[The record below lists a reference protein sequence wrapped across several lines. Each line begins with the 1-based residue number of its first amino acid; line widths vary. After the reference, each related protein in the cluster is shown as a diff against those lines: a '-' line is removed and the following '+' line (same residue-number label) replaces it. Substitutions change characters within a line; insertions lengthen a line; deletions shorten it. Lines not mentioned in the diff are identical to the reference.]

1 MSPRR
6 ALAPAAFAALFL
18 LSFSA
23 AAFAGD
29 VRPAANDPA
38 RPAAAASP
46 NAAAEAAADSD
57 PVLKAMREELER
69 SKAQLKM
76 ENVPAPFYIEYRV
89 VDLDDFHLQAEYGAT
104 QAERRTH
111 FRYARV
117 VVRVGDY
124 HLDSFFESGSG
135 EATTMPLDDDPL
147 ALRHALWLATDSAYK
162 SANEALTAK
171 EGLYKRFAI
180 EQTVDDFAR
189 ETPLQALEPLAKLEF
204 DAAKWRGILEAAS
217 ALYRDFPDVET
228 AGAEAHFYA
237 SNIYYVNTEGTV
249 LRNGRACYSV
259 AETGTIQAPDGMR
272 IDRSPGD
279 AYGEPSELPTR
290 EKVLADMRNMLQSL
304 AEMRSAPI
312 VEEEYR
318 GPVLFSS
325 DATNDVVESLLAAN
339 VVGRRPQPTVSART
353 VGAFASSYK
362 SRVLPDFLSLVD
374 DPTKNSFLG
383 HSLIGSYPV
392 DDEGVHAK
400 PVDVVDKG
408 ILENFLV
415 GRRPIRGF
423 TESNGHGRLVQAG
436 LTEPSIG
443 VLMLRAAEPLTHDQ
457 MFQKLVELC
466 RQQERPYCYFVET
479 LGPRLSPRLLYRVW
493 SKDARRELVRGAE
506 FQELDTRS
514 LRSDVIAAGNDYLV
528 SNRIGGA
535 PRTIISPSILFD
547 ELVVKR
553 ADTAREKLPEYPAP
567 PVKPAGKPA
576 AKP

>member
-1 MSPRR
+1 MNARR
-6 ALAPAAFAALFL
+6 ALSLLCFSALFVFLSAGL
-18 LSFSA
+18 L
-23 AAFAGD
+23 FAGD
-29 VRPAANDPA
+29 VVPAPA
-38 RPAAAASP
+38 DTPKPPASADAAA
-46 NAAAEAAADSD
+46 AAADSD

-69 SKAQLKM
+69 SRANLRM

-89 VDLDDFHLQAEYGAT
+89 VDLDDFQLQAEFGAT
-104 QAERRTH
+104 QSERRTH

-117 VVRVGDY
+117 VVRLGDY

-135 EATTMPLDDDPL
+135 EATTMPLDDDLL

-162 SANEALTAK
+162 SATEALTAK

-180 EQTVDDFAR
+180 EQTVDDFAK
-189 ETPLQALEPLAKLEF
+189 EPPVQALGSLARLDF
-204 DAAKWRGILEAAS
+204 DAAKWRRILESAS
-217 ALYRDFPDVET
+217 ALYRDYPEVQVV
-228 AGAEAHFYA
+228 GAEAHFYV
-237 SNIYYVNTEGTV
+237 SNTYYINTEGTV
-249 LRNGRACYSV
+249 LRRGRACYSV
-259 AETGTIQAPDGMR
+259 AETGSTQAPDGMR

-279 AYGEPSELPTR
+279 AFGQPSELPSR
-290 EKVLADMRNMLQSL
+290 DKVMADMREMLKSL
-304 AEMRSAPI
+304 TDMRSAPI

-318 GPVLFSS
+318 GPVLFSN
-325 DATNDVVESLLAAN
+325 DATNDVVESLLAVN
-339 VVGRRPQPTVSART
+339 VVGRRPQPTVSSRT
-353 VGAFASSYK
+353 VGAFSSSYK

-374 DPTKNSFLG
+374 DPTQDTFLG

-400 PVDVVDKG
+400 AVDIVDKG

-423 TESNGHGRLVQAG
+423 TESNGHGRLAQAG

-443 VLMLRAAEPLTHDQ
+443 VLMLRAAQPLSTDQ
-457 MFQKLVELC
+457 ITQKLLDLC
-466 RQQERPYCYFVET
+466 RQQERPYCYFVQT

-493 SKDARRELVRGAE
+493 SKDGHRELVRGAE

-528 SNRIGGA
+528 SNRIGPT

-547 ELVVKR
+547 ELVVKQSDQ
-553 ADTAREKLPEYPAP
+553 AKEKLPEYPAP
-567 PVKPAGKPA
+567 ALSHQN
-576 AKP
+576 

>member
-1 MSPRR
+1 MKARR
-6 ALAPAAFAALFL
+6 ALPTGIFCVLFL
-18 LSFSA
+18 LSSA
-23 AAFAGD
+23 EATFGSRAPSGRAD
-29 VRPAANDPA
+29 SSKRAVSAE
-38 RPAAAASP
+38 
-46 NAAAEAAADSD
+46 AAAEAAADSD

-69 SKAQLKM
+69 SKSRLKM
-76 ENVPAPFYIEYRV
+76 ENVPAPFYVEYRV
-89 VDLDDFHLQAEYGAT
+89 IDLDDYQLQAEYGAT
-104 QAERRTH
+104 QSERRAH
-111 FRYARV
+111 FRFARV

-124 HLDSFFESGSG
+124 HLDSFYESGSG
-135 EATTMPLDDDPL
+135 EATTMPLDDNPE
-147 ALRHALWLATDSAYK
+147 AIRRALWLATDSAYK

-180 EQTVDDFAR
+180 EQTVDDFAKESPVQSLGAAAR
-189 ETPLQALEPLAKLEF
+189 LEF
-204 DAAKWRGILEAAS
+204 DAGKWRGILESAS
-217 ALYRDFPDVET
+217 NLYREYPEVET
-228 AGAEAHFYA
+228 TGAEAHFFA
-237 SNIYYVNTEGTV
+237 TNIYYVNTEGTV
-249 LRNGRACYSV
+249 LRRGRTCYSV
-259 AETGTIQAPDGMR
+259 AETGSTQAPDGMR

-290 EKVLADMRNMLQSL
+290 EKVMADMRTMLQSL
-304 AEMRSAPI
+304 TDMRSAPI

-318 GPVLFSS
+318 GPVLFSN

-362 SRVLPDFLSLVD
+362 SKVLPDFLSLVD
-374 DPTKNSFLG
+374 DPTQSSFLG
-383 HSLIGSYPV
+383 RTLIGSYPV

-400 PVDVVDKG
+400 PVEVVENG

-423 TESNGHGRLVQAG
+423 TESNGHGRLAQAG
-436 LTEPSIG
+436 LTDPSIG
-443 VLMLRAAEPLTHDQ
+443 VLMLRAAEPLSHEQ
-457 MFQKLVELC
+457 MSQKLLELC
-466 RQQERPYCYFVET
+466 RQQDRPYCYFVET

-493 SKDARRELVRGAE
+493 SKDGRRELVRGAE

-528 SNRIGGA
+528 SNRLGSV

-553 ADTAREKLPEYPAP
+553 ADQAKEKLPEYPAP
-567 PVKPAGKPA
+567 ALHP
-576 AKP
+576 

>member
-1 MSPRR
+1 MNARR
-6 ALAPAAFAALFL
+6 ALSLLCFSALFVF
-18 LSFSA
+18 FSA
-23 AAFAGD
+23 GLLFAGD
-29 VRPAANDPA
+29 VVPAPA
-38 RPAAAASP
+38 DTPKPPASADAAA
-46 NAAAEAAADSD
+46 AAADSD

-69 SKAQLKM
+69 SRANLRM

-89 VDLDDFHLQAEYGAT
+89 VDLDDFQLQAEFGAT
-104 QAERRTH
+104 QSERRTR

-117 VVRVGDY
+117 VVRLGDY

-135 EATTMPLDDDPL
+135 EATTMPLDDDLL

-162 SANEALTAK
+162 SATEALTAK

-180 EQTVDDFAR
+180 EQTVDDFAK
-189 ETPLQALEPLAKLEF
+189 EPPVQSLGSLARLDF
-204 DAAKWRGILEAAS
+204 DAAKWRRILESAS
-217 ALYRDFPDVET
+217 ALYRDYPEVQVV
-228 AGAEAHFYA
+228 GAEAHFYV
-237 SNIYYVNTEGTV
+237 SNTYYINTEGTV
-249 LRNGRACYSV
+249 LRRGRACYSV
-259 AETGTIQAPDGMR
+259 AETGSTQAPDGMR

-279 AYGEPSELPTR
+279 AFGQPSELPSR
-290 EKVLADMRNMLQSL
+290 DKVMADMREMLKSL
-304 AEMRSAPI
+304 TDMRSAPI

-318 GPVLFSS
+318 GPVLFSN
-325 DATNDVVESLLAAN
+325 DATNDVVESLLAVN
-339 VVGRRPQPTVSART
+339 VVGRRPQPTVSSRT
-353 VGAFASSYK
+353 VGAFSSSYK

-374 DPTKNSFLG
+374 DPTQDTFLG

-400 PVDVVDKG
+400 AVDIVDKG

-423 TESNGHGRLVQAG
+423 TESNGHGRLAQAG

-443 VLMLRAAEPLTHDQ
+443 VLMLRAAQPLSTDQ
-457 MFQKLVELC
+457 ITQKLLDLC
-466 RQQERPYCYFVET
+466 RQQERPYCYFVQT

-493 SKDARRELVRGAE
+493 SKDGHRELVRGAE

-528 SNRIGGA
+528 SNRIGPT

-547 ELVVKR
+547 ELVVKQSDQ
-553 ADTAREKLPEYPAP
+553 AKEKLPEYPAP
-567 PVKPAGKPA
+567 ALSHQN
-576 AKP
+576 

>member
-1 MSPRR
+1 MNARR
-6 ALAPAAFAALFL
+6 ALSLLCFSALFVFLSAGL
-18 LSFSA
+18 L
-23 AAFAGD
+23 FAGD
-29 VRPAANDPA
+29 VVPAPA
-38 RPAAAASP
+38 DTPKPPASADAAA
-46 NAAAEAAADSD
+46 AAADSD

-69 SKAQLKM
+69 SRANLRM

-89 VDLDDFHLQAEYGAT
+89 VDLDDFQLQAEFGAT
-104 QAERRTH
+104 QSERRTR

-117 VVRVGDY
+117 VVRLGDY

-135 EATTMPLDDDPL
+135 EATTMPLDDDLL

-162 SANEALTAK
+162 SATEALTAK

-180 EQTVDDFAR
+180 EQTVDDFAK
-189 ETPLQALEPLAKLEF
+189 EPPVQALGSLARLDF
-204 DAAKWRGILEAAS
+204 DAAKWRRILESAS
-217 ALYRDFPDVET
+217 ALYRDYPEVQVV
-228 AGAEAHFYA
+228 GAEAHFYV
-237 SNIYYVNTEGTV
+237 SNTYYINTEGTV
-249 LRNGRACYSV
+249 LRRGRACYSV
-259 AETGTIQAPDGMR
+259 AETGSTQAPDGMR

-279 AYGEPSELPTR
+279 AFGQPSELPSR
-290 EKVLADMRNMLQSL
+290 DKVMADMREMLKSL
-304 AEMRSAPI
+304 TDMRSAPI

-318 GPVLFSS
+318 GPVLFSN
-325 DATNDVVESLLAAN
+325 DATNDVVESLLAVN
-339 VVGRRPQPTVSART
+339 VVGRRPQPTVSSRT
-353 VGAFASSYK
+353 VGAFSSSYK

-374 DPTKNSFLG
+374 DPTQDTFLG

-400 PVDVVDKG
+400 AVDIVDKG

-423 TESNGHGRLVQAG
+423 TESNGHGRLAQAG

-443 VLMLRAAEPLTHDQ
+443 VLMLRAAQPLSTDQ
-457 MFQKLVELC
+457 MTQKLLDLC
-466 RQQERPYCYFVET
+466 RQQERPYCYFVQT

-493 SKDARRELVRGAE
+493 SKDGHRELVRGAE

-528 SNRIGGA
+528 SNRIGPT

-547 ELVVKR
+547 ELVVKQSDQ
-553 ADTAREKLPEYPAP
+553 AKEKLPEYPAP
-567 PVKPAGKPA
+567 ALSHQN
-576 AKP
+576 